1 MEKGIEFCDP
11 SIVNLILI
19 QFKRLKFLKYRD
31 KLEQAKDILTLVI
44 PQQKI
49 QPEWNLM
56 IRQYFL
62 INVFCSVYVNA
73 IFVT

>member
-1 MEKGIEFCDP
+1 MEKGIKFCDP

-49 QPEWNLM
+49 QSEWNLPVKSV
-56 IRQYFL
+56 
-62 INVFCSVYVNA
+62 NGTSVFFDKCILFS
-73 IFVT
+73 IC

>member
-1 MEKGIEFCDP
+1 MEKGIKFCDP

-19 QFKRLKFLKYRD
+19 QSKWLKFLKYRE

-49 QPEWNLM
+49 QTEWNKT
-56 IRQYFL
+56 
-62 INVFCSVYVNA
+62 S
-73 IFVT
+73 

>member
-1 MEKGIEFCDP
+1 MEKDIKFCDP

-49 QPEWNLM
+49 QPEWNLPVKSV
-56 IRQYFL
+56 
-62 INVFCSVYVNA
+62 NDPSVFFDKCILFS
-73 IFVT
+73 IC